1 MDRSTLLAHKN
12 LWVDEQKPSNRA
24 LSRLNADEK
33 SLYDDLLH
41 NRLGRSVRLEQER
54 VGFSWTVPLGHK
66 SHGQPIDF

>member
-12 LWVDEQKPSNRA
+12 LWVDEQMPSNRA

-41 NRLGRSVRLEQER
+41 DRLGRSVRLEQER
-54 VGFSWTVPLGHK
+54 VGFSWVETRLRLL
-66 SHGQPIDF
+66 